1 MSKNNKKQQF
11 EESFVEIQHYPE
23 SLIREHPSNFDDG
36 TFLTLSFRFRDKWAS
51 FILDESEVEQSM
63 RSNGQVIPGRINI
76 SLGDPDEIRNVSIQ
90 EDGGEYVNQPMY
102 NKSIYAE
109 IMRNRR
115 RYLEQ
120 IVI

>member
-11 EESFVEIQHYPE
+11 EESLVEIQHYPE
-23 SLIREHPSNFDDG
+23 NLIREHPSNFDDG
-36 TFLTLSFRFRDKWAS
+36 TFLTLSFKFRDKWAS

-63 RSNGQVIPGRINI
+63 RSNGQVIPGRLNIN
-76 SLGDPDEIRNVSIQ
+76 LGSPEEIRNVSIQ
-90 EDGGEYVNQPMY
+90 SDNGEYVNQPMY
-102 NKSIYAE
+102 NKTIYAE
-109 IMRNRR
+109 IMRNRK